1 MNNGNSFSKIRNQPN
16 EMVLTMRD
24 SKLENL
30 ANGKKGC
37 FPLSQNFR
45 KFRAEVKW
53 KGAFR
58 FGPTGIFGTTSG
70 GGPL

>member
-1 MNNGNSFSKIRNQPN
+1 MGDVFSHLMIY
-16 EMVLTMRD
+16 
-24 SKLENL
+24 LE
-30 ANGKKGC
+30 GGDWGC

-53 KGAFR
+53 NGPFR